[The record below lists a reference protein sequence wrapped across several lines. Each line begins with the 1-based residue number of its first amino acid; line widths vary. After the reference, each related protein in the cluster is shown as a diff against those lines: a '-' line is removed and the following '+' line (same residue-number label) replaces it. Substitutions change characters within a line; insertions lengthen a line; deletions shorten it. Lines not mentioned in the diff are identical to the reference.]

1 MSDEQLLPVVAV
13 WRCSLALVIA
23 LDAHLGEPTDTYV
36 NGSQV
41 WLRDD
46 GPNDVTLEWRL
57 HPVGGYQ
64 RPAGT
69 STSNVFRRVVGWAGD
84 DVSDDH
90 PAKDVAAPA
99 DVVHPVPEALWGG
112 LEVFSAYDEDLV
124 VDELRACC
132 VALLGIEPDAVGM
145 VDHSIIGDDWER
157 TAGAADIVQALLRQ
171 LTPG

>member
-13 WRCSLALVIA
+13 WRCTRALVFA
-23 LDAHLGEPTDTYV
+23 LDAQLGEPTDTYV

-69 STSNVFRRVVGWAGD
+69 STTNAFRRVVGWARGD
-84 DVSDDH
+84 GADGVDTEDD
-90 PAKDVAAPA
+90 DTAPSE
-99 DVVHPVPEALWGG
+99 VHPEPEALWGG
-112 LEVFSAYDEDLV
+112 LEVFSAYDEDLG

-145 VDHSIIGDDWER
+145 VDHSTVGDDWER
-157 TAGAADIVQALLRQ
+157 TAGASDIVSALLRQ

>member
-1 MSDEQLLPVVAV
+1 MVAV
-13 WRCSLALVIA
+13 WRCSRPLVAA

-64 RPAGT
+64 RPPGT
-69 STSNVFRRVVGWAGD
+69 STTNVFRRVVGWAAGQGAED
-84 DVSDDH
+84 DTANDDAH
-90 PAKDVAAPA
+90 AE
-99 DVVHPVPEALWGG
+99 PETLWGG
-112 LEVFSAYDEDLV
+112 LEVFSAYDEDLRP
-124 VDELRACC
+124 DELRSCC
-132 VALLGIEPDAVGM
+132 VGLLGIEPDAVGM
-145 VDHSIIGDDWER
+145 VDHSTVGDDWER
-157 TAGAADIVQALLRQ
+157 SAGASDIVTALLRQ

>member
-1 MSDEQLLPVVAV
+1 VQ
-13 WRCSLALVIA
+13 A
-23 LDAHLGEPTDTYV
+23 LDGHLGEPTDTYV

-69 STSNVFRRVVGWAGD
+69 STTNVFRRVVGWTRGD
-84 DVSDDH
+84 VID
-90 PAKDVAAPA
+90 AADEPA
-99 DVVHPVPEALWGG
+99 DAIHPEPETLWGG

-124 VDELRACC
+124 ADELRACC

-145 VDHSIIGDDWER
+145 VDHSGIGDEWER
-157 TAGAADIVQALLRQ
+157 TAGRSDIMTALLAQ